1 MIHKKRKKNASFGFD
16 SHIQGRFRPFPA
28 VFRPISAVSAAGRYD
43 SIWPIRPD
51 FGRISPIR
59 RESKPIRH
67 ESSRIGVN
75 RAESVRIREKRK
87 KKKKNADA
95 VRRAGNRVGRR
106 VPRRAASDAGA
117 APLVPRPCFLAD
129 ESLGCT
135 VKVWLFYLKRE
146 NSLILPLLLFRLHRL
161 SPLLILSFLFS
172 SLFLY
177 FLKEFF
183 KSEKCKNSH
192 GPNEKNGWI

>member
-28 VFRPISAVSAAGRYD
+28 VFRPISAVSAVSATGRYD

-67 ESSRIGVN
+67 ESSRIGAN
-75 RAESVRIREKRK
+75 RAESARIREKK
-87 KKKKNADA
+87 KKIADA
-95 VRRAGNRVGRR
+95 VRRAGNRIRR
-106 VPRRAASDAGA
+106 CVPRRAASDAGA
-117 APLVPRPCFLAD
+117 APLVLHPCFLAD

-146 NSLILPLLLFRLHRL
+146 NSLILLLLLFRLHIL
-161 SPLLILSFLFS
+161 SPLLVLSFLFS

-192 GPNEKNGWI
+192 SLNEKNGWI